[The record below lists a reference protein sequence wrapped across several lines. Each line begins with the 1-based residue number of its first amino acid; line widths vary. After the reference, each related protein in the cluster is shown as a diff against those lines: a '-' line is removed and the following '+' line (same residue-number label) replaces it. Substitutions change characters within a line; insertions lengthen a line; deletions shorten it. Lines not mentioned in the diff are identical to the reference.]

1 MQAVTSCPLQ
11 CTAQSPDGCA
21 QRFQCAHGCPVCEQP
36 PPSAACYGYRRVEPL
51 QLACSRRTWSPG
63 RMRISTRF
71 YSISAS

>member
-1 MQAVTSCPLQ
+1 MQVATSCPLQ

-51 QLACSRRTWSPG
+51 LAVEGLG
-63 RMRISTRF
+63 RLQ
-71 YSISAS
+71 